1 MTEEMKAKRDYL
13 KQLSNVIK
21 MAVKSGQYNSVN
33 EGLVDMYAQ
42 EGHTELHSFKGWL
55 AQGFVVKKG
64 EKALLL
70 WGEPRKG
77 GKQEKPEQPTSE
89 DDEYKF
95 FPLAY
100 VFSQKQVEPLKKAA

>member
-1 MTEEMKAKRDYL
+1 MNEVMKAKRDSL
-13 KQLSNVIK
+13 KELSKIAQ
-21 MAVKSGQYNSVN
+21 MGVKEGIYETVN
-33 EGLVDMYAQ
+33 EGLVDIYAK
-42 EGHTELHSFKGWL
+42 EGHTEVHSFKHWL
-55 AQGFVVKKG
+55 TLGMVVKKG

-77 GKQEKPEQPTSE
+77 GRQEKPDQPGD

-100 VFSQKQVEPLKKAA
+100 VFSHKQVQPLNKEAA